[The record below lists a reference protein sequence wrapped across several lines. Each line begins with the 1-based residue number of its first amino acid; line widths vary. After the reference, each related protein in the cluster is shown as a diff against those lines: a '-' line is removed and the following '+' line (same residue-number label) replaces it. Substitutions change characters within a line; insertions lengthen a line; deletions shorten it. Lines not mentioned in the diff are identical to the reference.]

1 MWDTRYQ
8 FCQVLPSDDP
18 LDQPDLDCVQYIN
31 NLFPSEQSLNNLD
44 DTIAELNDKVTTI
57 DEEMREIVRSQT
69 AVGGDAAA
77 ALEEAQAA
85 IIQLFSQIRDIKN
98 KVYCRY
104 LRFC

>member
-1 MWDTRYQ
+1 M
-8 FCQVLPSDDP
+8 
-18 LDQPDLDCVQYIN
+18 
-31 NLFPSEQSLNNLD
+31 
-44 DTIAELNDKVTTI
+44 NDSVWFKVTTI

-98 KVYCRY
+98 KVCYTACD
-104 LRFC
+104 LC